1 MTEPQGGG
9 PLLATSRIAHA
20 CRSVLVQGL
29 SGGPGRRSA
38 RLMREYG
45 TEVVG
50 GVVPG
55 RGGQDVDGVP
65 MHDTV
70 AALADANGSVPSSL
84 VSVAPQRTEQAAVE
98 AIDAGCDVVVLRA
111 ERIPHQAMLRVVEHA
126 RRAGTLLVGGNSLGV
141 LVPGVG
147 RIGNLGGEVD
157 FARRVFTPGDVAVI
171 SRSGGNTG
179 TLGWYLSSAG
189 IGQSCVISMGGDAV
203 PGSSLLDLLLE
214 LERDPDTRAVA
225 YYGEVGTS
233 QEETV
238 AAAID
243 AGRITKPLI
252 AHIAGRYT
260 TPGVRYGHAG
270 AFVESGAG
278 EAGSVIAKERLL
290 RAAGVHVVEHLDE
303 IGDVVRAARA
313 TGGS

>member
-1 MTEPQGGG
+1 MAEAQHGT
-9 PLLATSRIAHA
+9 PLLATSRLARA
-20 CRSVLVQGL
+20 CRAVLVQGL

-65 MHDTV
+65 MYDTV
-70 AALADANGSVPSSL
+70 AALVEAHGSAPASL
-84 VSVAPQRTEQAAVE
+84 ISVAPQRTEAAALE

-111 ERIPHQAMLRVVEHA
+111 ERIPHQAMLRVVERA

-147 RIGNLGGEVD
+147 RVGNLGGEVA
-157 FARRVFTPGDVAVI
+157 FAQRVFTPGHVAVI

-189 IGQSCVISMGGDAV
+189 VGQSCVISMGGDAV
-203 PGSSLLDLLLE
+203 PGSSLVDLLLH
-214 LERDPDTRAVA
+214 LEDDPDTRAVA
-225 YYGEVGTS
+225 YYGEVGTT
-233 QEETV
+233 QEEMA
-238 AAAID
+238 AAAI
-243 AGRITKPLI
+243 AEGRVTKPLV
-252 AHIAGRYT
+252 AHIAGRHT

-270 AFVESGAG
+270 AFIESGAG
-278 EAGSVIAKERLL
+278 EAGSVAAKERIL
-290 RAAGVHVVEHLDE
+290 RAAGAHVVDHLDD
-303 IGDVVRAARA
+303 IPAAVRAVLADR
-313 TGGS
+313 S

>member
-1 MTEPQGGG
+1 MSRLAAASRTVLIQGF
-9 PLLATSRIAHA
+9 
-20 CRSVLVQGL
+20 
-29 SGGPGRRSA
+29 SGDPGRRSA

-55 RGGQDVDGVP
+55 RGGQELDGIP
-65 MHDTV
+65 IFDTV
-70 AALADANGSVPSSL
+70 AALHAARGPVASSL
-84 VSVAPQRTEQAAVE
+84 ISVAPQRVEAAAIE
-98 AIDAGCDVVVLRA
+98 AIDAGCTLVVLRA
-111 ERIPHQAMLRVVEHA
+111 ERIPHQAVMRVVAHA

-157 FARRVFTPGDVAVI
+157 FARRVFTPGPVAVI

-203 PGSSLLDLLLE
+203 TGSTLEELLLLLE
-214 LERDPDTRAVA
+214 DDPRTRAIA

-233 QEETV
+233 QEERA
-238 AAAID
+238 AAAIRE
-243 AGRITKPLI
+243 GRVTKPLV

-260 TPGVRYGHAG
+260 VPGVRYGHAG
-270 AFVESGAG
+270 AFIPTEGGDAGTVVEKQRVLR
-278 EAGSVIAKERLL
+278 EAGA
-290 RAAGVHVVEHLDE
+290 HVVEHLDD
-303 IGDVVRAARA
+303 IPRAVADVLSGLGVDPR
-313 TGGS
+313 S